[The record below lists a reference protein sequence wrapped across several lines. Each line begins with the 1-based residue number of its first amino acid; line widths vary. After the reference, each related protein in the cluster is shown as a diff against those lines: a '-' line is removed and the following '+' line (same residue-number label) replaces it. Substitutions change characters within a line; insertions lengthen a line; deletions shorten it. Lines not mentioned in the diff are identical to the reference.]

1 MFARHVI
8 SKLAPD
14 ALRKLLKSFCEEDDT
29 VKLQILNFAVK
40 LFLSNPSQTS
50 LMFKVKILLN
60 PFFSHEYLVSDMGL
74 IWQYVM
80 DLCKYD
86 MNYDVRDRAR
96 STRCLPKN

>member
-60 PFFSHEYLVSDMGL
+60 PFFPRVLGFRYG
-74 IWQYVM
+74 I
-80 DLCKYD
+80 DLAVCD
-86 MNYDVRDRAR
+86 GFVQVRYE
-96 STRCLPKN
+96 L